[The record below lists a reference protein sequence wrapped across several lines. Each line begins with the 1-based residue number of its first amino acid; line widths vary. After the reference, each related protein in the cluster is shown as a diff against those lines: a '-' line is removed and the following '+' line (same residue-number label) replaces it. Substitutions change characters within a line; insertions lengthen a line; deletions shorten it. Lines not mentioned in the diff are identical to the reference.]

1 MKSSVSRLLLVV
13 IVLTIVGALGVVFA
27 LRLTRGTYTESIEA
41 GVRTIRVGP
50 RDDLQAALNAA
61 QYGDVIVLD
70 AKPDVVYKGNFLLPK
85 KSGTGEIVIQ
95 SSRANE
101 LPEGKRVSPKQADP
115 KSPLFAKLQTT
126 NDQPVVRTDPGAHHY
141 RFVGIEFS
149 TADDKVMVYDLVR
162 LGDTRHQQKTLD
174 SVPHNIIID
183 RCYIHGLPAQDVQRG
198 VSLNSKDTTISNSHI
213 SDVHGVGYDSQA
225 IGGWNGPGPFKI
237 TNNHLE
243 AAGEN
248 IMFGGADPA
257 APEFIPANITIT
269 GNYLFKPRS
278 WNVGDPSYAG
288 KHWTVKNLF
297 ELKNAKTVVVDG
309 NYFENN
315 WTDGQAGIPILFTV
329 RNQEGSAPWSV
340 VHDVIFKNNIVKGAD
355 GGGLNFLGNDNEKP
369 SAQASKAVVENNLF
383 VDIRGI
389 FLTMNGFHNVSIT
402 HNTHI
407 QTGNI
412 MILYGKVANGFD
424 YSDNLT
430 IRGPKGYGVF
440 GDATGEGAVALR
452 KYTPDAIFKNNV
464 LAGADSSIY
473 PKDNFYPSPD
483 KVGFVDLAQ
492 KNYRLSPTSSFRK
505 SASDGTP
512 VGCDWDKLNFNAK
525 TID

>member
-1 MKSSVSRLLLVV
+1 MKRSIYRVLLVV
-13 IVLTIVGALGVVFA
+13 TVLTIVGALGVVFA
-27 LRLTRGTYTESIEA
+27 LRLTRGTYSETWVA

-50 RDDLQAALNAA
+50 KDSLQAALDAA
-61 QYGDVIVLD
+61 QYGDVIVLQ
-70 AKPDVVYKGNFLLPK
+70 AGVAYTGNFVLPK
-85 KSGTGEIVIQ
+85 KTGTGEIVIQ

-101 LPEGKRVSPKQADP
+101 LPVGQRVRPKQQKD
-115 KSPLFAKLQTT
+115 LFAKLQTT
-126 NDQPVVRTDPGAHHY
+126 NQEAVVKTAPGAHHY
-141 RFVGIEFS
+141 RFIGIEFS
-149 TADDKVMVYDLVR
+149 TTDDKVMVYDLVR
-162 LGDTRHQQKTLD
+162 LGETRHQQKTLD
-174 SVPHNIIID
+174 SVPHNINID
-183 RCYIHGLPAQDVQRG
+183 RCYIHGLAAQDVQRG
-198 VSLNSKDTTISNSHI
+198 ISLNSKDTTISNSHI
-213 SDVHGVGYDSQA
+213 SDIHGVGYDSQA

-257 APEFIPANITIT
+257 NPQLLPANITIT

-278 WNVGDPSYAG
+278 WNVGDPNYAG
-288 KHWTVKNLF
+288 KHWTVKNLL
-297 ELKNAKTVVVDG
+297 ELKNAKTVVIDG

-389 FLTMNGFHNVSIT
+389 FLTMNGFHNVSIV

-412 MILYGKVANGFD
+412 MILYGKVANGFE

-440 GDATGEGAVALR
+440 GDGTGEGTVGLR
-452 KYTPDAIFKNNV
+452 KFTPDGIFKNNV

-473 PKDNFYPSPD
+473 PKDNFYPSVE
-483 KVGFVDLAQ
+483 KVGFTNFAQ
-492 KNYRLSPTSSFRK
+492 GDYRLNATSPFRK
-505 SASDGTP
+505 SASDGTA
-512 VGCDWDKLNFNAK
+512 VGCDWDKLNFKAK
-525 TID
+525 TTE

>member
-1 MKSSVSRLLLVV
+1 MKRSLSRVVLVV
-13 IVLTIVGALGVVFA
+13 TTLTIVGALGVVFA
-27 LRLTRGTYTESIEA
+27 LRATRGTYSETFVA

-50 RDDLQAALNAA
+50 KDSLQAALDAA
-61 QYGDVIVLD
+61 QYGDVIVLQ
-70 AKPDVVYKGNFLLPK
+70 AGVPYTGNFVLPK
-85 KSGTGEIVIQ
+85 KTGTGEIVIQ

-101 LPEGKRVSPKQADP
+101 LPEGERVRPKQQKD
-115 KSPLFAKLQTT
+115 LFAKLQTT
-126 NDQPVVRTDPGAHHY
+126 NQEAVVKTAPGAHHY
-141 RFVGIEFS
+141 RLIGIEFS
-149 TADDKVMVYDLVR
+149 TTDDKVMVYDLVR
-162 LGDTRHQQKTLD
+162 LGETRHQQKTLD
-174 SVPHNIIID
+174 SVPNNIIID
-183 RCYIHGLPAQDVQRG
+183 RCYIHGLAAQDVQRG
-198 VSLNSKDTTISNSHI
+198 ISLNSSDTTISNSHI
-213 SDVHGVGYDSQA
+213 SDIHGVGYDSQA

-237 TNNHLE
+237 TNNYLE

-257 APEFIPANITIT
+257 LPALIPANITIS

-288 KHWTVKNLF
+288 KHWTVKNLL
-297 ELKNAKTVVVDG
+297 ELKNAKTVVIDG

-355 GGGLNFLGNDNEKP
+355 GGGLNFLGTDNEKP

-389 FLTMNGFHNVSIT
+389 FLTMNGFHNVSIV

-412 MILYGKVANGFD
+412 MILYGKQANGFD
-424 YSDNLT
+424 YRDNLT

-440 GDATGEGAVALR
+440 GDGTGEGTVGLQ

-473 PKDNFYPSPD
+473 PKDNFYPSPE
-483 KVGFVDLAQ
+483 KVGFVNVAQ
-492 KNYRLSPTSSFRK
+492 GDYRLTPTSPFRK
-505 SASDGTP
+505 SASDGLP
-512 VGCDWDKLNFNAK
+512 VGCDWDKLNFKAK
-525 TID
+525 PTE